1 MFILQPTDSLKLGIP
16 ADPGAEPEGGSNQK
30 KLIFLIHVGQ
40 DQKNF
45 YDSWKRRWQQHAGRS
60 QDNGLLWLSVSCSVG
75 TVSSQDNATAET
87 SIVHTRHQQSRVF

>member
-45 YDSWKRRWQQHAGRS
+45 YDS
-60 QDNGLLWLSVSCSVG
+60 
-75 TVSSQDNATAET
+75 
-87 SIVHTRHQQSRVF
+87 